1 MLKDLFPRVHPRYS
15 TLPVLGLILA
25 DYARWLFAAGYPR
38 HRVLMHLRSSV
49 RLDAL
54 LGVRGLAS
62 LDALDSAGLMA
73 CRPADS
79 QVDCELTALVRALHA
94 YFLAIG
100 RFSLPVASRVEAKVA
115 EYRLHM
121 ERVRGLSG
129 STMAFHART
138 VTDFLNSVAHES
150 QPNRLAQLKP
160 SEIEAFIRATGT
172 RISRASLQHVVS
184 HLRGFLR
191 FLTARGETQ
200 PGLDALIDTP
210 RLYRGEHLPR
220 ALPWDTVRALLR
232 AVDRDTGMGRRDYA
246 IFLLVATYGLRP
258 SDIVALKLEDIGWRA
273 GTIQICQ
280 RKTGVPLLLP
290 LTDEV
295 GSALV
300 AHLRGGRPAQGYREV
315 FLRDRAPVGVLKPTA
330 VGEAFQALCRNS
342 GLIPSQGVHCLRHS
356 FAVHLLREGTA
367 LRTIGELLGH
377 RTAEAT
383 CVYLRLAVDDLRDVS
398 IPLPV
403 ASSRLAVDGQQ

>member
-1 MLKDLFPRVHPRYS
+1 MLKDLFPRVHSRYS
-15 TLPVLGLILA
+15 SLPVLGSILA
-25 DYARWLFAAGYPR
+25 DYARWLFAGGYPR

-54 LGVRGLAS
+54 LGARGVAS
-62 LDALDSAGLMA
+62 LDALDSSTLIG

-79 QVDCELTALVRALHA
+79 QADCELTALVRALYQ
-94 YFLAIG
+94 YFLAVG
-100 RFSLPVASRVEAKVA
+100 RLSLPPASRVDAKVA

-121 ERVRGLSG
+121 ERVRGLAG
-129 STMAFHART
+129 STIAFHART
-138 VTDFLNSVAHES
+138 VTDFLNSLEHET

-160 SEIEAFIRATGT
+160 SEIEAFMRATGT
-172 RISRASLQHVVS
+172 RIGRASLQHVVS
-184 HLRGFLR
+184 HLRGFLG

-200 PGLDALIDTP
+200 PGLEASIDTP

-220 ALPWDTVRALLR
+220 ALTWETVRALLC
-232 AVDRDTGMGRRDYA
+232 AIDRDTPIGRRDYA

-258 SDIVALKLEDIGWRA
+258 SDIVALTLEDIGWRA

-300 AHLRGGRPAQGYREV
+300 AHLRGGRPTQPYREL

-330 VGEAFQALCRNS
+330 VGEAFQALCRRS
-342 GLIPSQGVHCLRHS
+342 GLIPAQGVHCLRHS

-398 IPLPV
+398 IPLPA
-403 ASSRLAVDGQQ
+403 ASSRLGSEGQK